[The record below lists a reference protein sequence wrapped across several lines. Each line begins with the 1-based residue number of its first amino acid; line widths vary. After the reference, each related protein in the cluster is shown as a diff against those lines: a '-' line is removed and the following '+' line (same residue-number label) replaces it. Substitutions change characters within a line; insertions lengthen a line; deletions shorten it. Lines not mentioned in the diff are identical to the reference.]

1 MGSVLS
7 WAANTVLFVAGCF
20 LAADTANDVI
30 ASLLLTPPPAEAALE
45 QSAPPP
51 QRDRTWSNRQIILSR
66 NLFNSSTLDPPAPPL
81 DETEDIEKS
90 KLPLTLLGTFA
101 SSNVALSRAAI
112 EQSGKR
118 ETFVV
123 GVGDDVAEG
132 KATVVRIERRRVV
145 LSENG
150 ALRELTLDED
160 ANRDSRIARAPRRP
174 ARRPGSVPEVRDLG
188 GDRFAV
194 SREDVEDAIRNP
206 TNLLTQARI
215 LPKFENGEMV
225 GLQVSG
231 IKEGSLF
238 EELGIQEGDVIT
250 EFAGMPISDP
260 SDGVQILQK
269 FNEGG
274 EFPIT
279 VDGLDGIRELNV
291 VPTE

>member
-30 ASLLLTPPPAEAALE
+30 ASFLTPPPPETATE
-45 QSAPPP
+45 QRAPAPT
-51 QRDRTWSNRQIILSR
+51 RDRTWSNRQIILTR
-66 NLFNSSTLDPPAPPL
+66 NLFNSSTLDPPPPPE
-81 DETEDIEKS
+81 DVTEDIEES

-101 SSNVALSRAAI
+101 STDPTLARAAI
-112 EQSGKR
+112 EQTGQR

-123 GVGDDVAEG
+123 GVGDEVADG

-150 ALRELTLDED
+150 ALRELTLED
-160 ANRDSRIARAPRRP
+160 PEARVVRTARAPRRP
-174 ARRPGSVPEVRDLG
+174 ARRPRSVPEVRDLG

-194 SREDVEDAIRNP
+194 SREDVEDALRNP

-215 LPKFENGEMV
+215 LPKFEDGQMV

-238 EELGIQEGDVIT
+238 EDFGFEEGDVIT
-250 EFAGMPISDP
+250 EFAGLPIDNP
-260 SDGVQILQK
+260 NDGVKILQK

-274 EFPIT
+274 EFSVT
-279 VDGLDGIRELNV
+279 VLSPDGTLSEKNILPE
-291 VPTE
+291 

>member
-30 ASLLLTPPPAEAALE
+30 ASLLLTPPPAETAVE
-45 QSAPPP
+45 QSAPAP
-51 QRDRTWSNRQIILSR
+51 QRDRTWSNRQIILTR
-66 NLFNSSTLDPPAPPL
+66 NLFNSSTLDPPAPPV

-90 KLPLTLLGTFA
+90 KLPLALLGTFA
-101 SSNVALSRAAI
+101 SSDAALSRAAI
-112 EQSGKR
+112 EQTGKR

-123 GVGDDVAEG
+123 GVGDGVADG

-150 ALRELTLDED
+150 ALRELTLDD
-160 ANRDSRIARAPRRP
+160 DTNRPARVARAPRRP
-174 ARRPGSVPEVRDLG
+174 SRVPDVRDLG
-188 GDRFAV
+188 GDRFSV

-238 EELGIQEGDVIT
+238 EEFGIEEGDVIT
-250 EFAGMPISDP
+250 EFAGMAISDP

-274 EFPIT
+274 EFPVT
-279 VDGLDGIRELNV
+279 VRDPDGGLREVNI
-291 VPTE
+291 VPE